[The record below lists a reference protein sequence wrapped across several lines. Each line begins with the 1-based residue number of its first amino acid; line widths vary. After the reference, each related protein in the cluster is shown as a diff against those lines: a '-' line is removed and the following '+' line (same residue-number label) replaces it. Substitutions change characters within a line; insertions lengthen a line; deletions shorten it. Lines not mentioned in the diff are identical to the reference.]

1 MKLKA
6 TLVLALGCI
15 AVSGCGLQPM
25 YAGGSKGAIAR
36 GLANVDVAPI
46 EGRAGWLMRNA
57 LRDKLAPGGVE
68 QGGARYVLHVKLDE
82 QLTGLGLL
90 SDDRVSRESFSLRA
104 RYQLVDATSGETI
117 LDASAGSD
125 AGIDVV
131 SSEYA
136 VIAAEQ
142 SARENLATEVADRIV
157 TGIALRLK
165 AAEQAKK

>member
-6 TLVLALGCI
+6 ALLLVLGCA
-15 AVSGCGLQPM
+15 AVSACGLQPM
-25 YAGGSKGAIAR
+25 YAGGSNGTIAR

-57 LRDKLAPGGVE
+57 LRDKLAPGGVD
-68 QGGARYVLHVKLDE
+68 QGGARYVLTVKLDE

-90 SDDRVSRESFSLRA
+90 SDDRISRESFALRA
-104 RYQLVDATSGETI
+104 RYQLVDAASGETL
-117 LDASAGSD
+117 LDATAGSD

-142 SARENLATEVADRIV
+142 TARENLANEVADRII

-165 AAEQAKK
+165 AVEQGRK